1 MLPVFIDK
9 YRQVYFFDLLRPPAK
24 NSFMWRRIMNNLF
37 DIKIIEKTIGIFV
50 IVTLIVVF
58 WGSLGGIGLWIDKK
72 TDHDEGIS
80 VTGISS
86 ETEGKSRYI
95 TAEAS
100 NSGEKVIPYLRVVF
114 GLYDGEGSFVSSV
127 FQEEYD
133 IEPGETRNIRI
144 MFRNE
149 NISKYR
155 LVFAE
160 GWENIF

>member
-1 MLPVFIDK
+1 
-9 YRQVYFFDLLRPPAK
+9 
-24 NSFMWRRIMNNLF
+24 MNKPF
-37 DIKIIEKTIGIFV
+37 DIKIIEKIIGILV
-50 IVTLIVVF
+50 IVTLIVIF
-58 WGSLGGIGLWIDKK
+58 WGSLGSLGLWIEKK
-72 TDHDEGIS
+72 TDNGDGIS

-86 ETEGKSRYI
+86 ETEGNSRYI

-114 GLYDGEGSFVSSV
+114 GLYDREGSFVSSV

-149 NISKYR
+149 DIKKYR

-160 GWENIF
+160 GWHAIF